1 MVFRHI
7 YVRRTRFAHYP
18 LTGSATRFCNNGFP
32 EMNPTDYKG
41 SQIELYLQ
49 GSDDGGWTAN
59 CIVTNRAGEKVTLD
73 PTEVFAT
80 KELAGQSAF
89 TAACA
94 HVDAHGRH
102 RAEIPRRRSV

>member
-1 MVFRHI
+1 
-7 YVRRTRFAHYP
+7 
-18 LTGSATRFCNNGFP
+18 
-32 EMNPTDYKG
+32 MNPAEYKG